1 MRGRLALMGGGLL
14 LGALLTSSVT
24 TAQEKSR
31 AVTELQSKYDHALQ
45 EIARLQSELDKA
57 RKKIE
62 QLQRQL
68 EAAAAAPTHNW
79 FAEGNTLFLDKKYA
93 EAIEA
98 FGKALAENAQDAK
111 SYRNR
116 GIVYQ
121 HLNDYH
127 KAIEDFDR
135 ALALDAQDAVTLNQR
150 GIVYFQLQDSQKA
163 IADFTKALAIDPKL
177 AAAYNNRGIVYR
189 QLGNYRAALED
200 IGTAA
205 QLGLELASQYLQV
218 FRDEVKQAQQALQQ
232 AGLDPGAPDG
242 MPGQRTIAA
251 LLQYQRNQGLA
262 ANGRLDEAT
271 RNALGMQPS
280 TLPAASSEVADTP
293 PQFVRQTKPEYPL
306 LARQR
311 GWQGSVTLHLELL
324 ADGTV
329 GEVEVAQSSG
339 YSVLDTAAQEAAKTW
354 THAPAQHNE
363 APVTRWTRLTVHF
376 TLDSTSETKQEM
388 RTGGRGQELQQ

>member
-1 MRGRLALMGGGLL
+1 MRGLFALMGGGLL
-14 LGALLTSSVT
+14 LGVSLTCSLT

-45 EIARLQSELDKA
+45 EITRLQSELDKA
-57 RKKIE
+57 RREIE
-62 QLQRQL
+62 QLKRQL
-68 EAAAAAPTHNW
+68 EAAATAPTRDW
-79 FAEGNTLFLDKKYA
+79 FAEGNTLFLDKKYT

-98 FGKALAENAQDAK
+98 FGKALAENAQDIK

-135 ALALDAQDAVTLNQR
+135 ALALDTQDAITLNQR
-150 GIVYFQLQDSQKA
+150 GVVYFQLQDSQKA
-163 IADFTKALAIDPKL
+163 IADFTKALTIDPKL

-232 AGLDPGAPDG
+232 AGLDPGVPDG
-242 MPGQRTIAA
+242 LPGQRTIAA
-251 LLQYQRNQGLA
+251 LLQYQRNRGLA

-271 RNALGMQPS
+271 RDALGMRLS
-280 TLPAASSEVADTP
+280 TFPAASSEGADTP

-339 YSVLDTAAQEAAKTW
+339 YAALDTAAQEAAKTW
-354 THAPAQHNE
+354 THKPAQHNKV
-363 APVTRWTRLTVHF
+363 PVTRWMRLTVHF
-376 TLDSTSETKQEM
+376 TLDDTSETKQDAG
-388 RTGGRGQELQQ
+388 TGGSRQEVQQ